1 MTVEQTKQVAP
12 AVSRV
17 LISLETPG
25 YVHVQ
30 GLTQA
35 SAQLVSELLTQNHT
49 LYKTRWKDT
58 LHNHLVHHLLAM
70 WALGATPNEIQ
81 DMWDYNAHYQD
92 PMNEGH
98 PAANASDIRLKDPAT
113 FQECL
118 GINDCYPDFL
128 QFFENEIEEKGM
140 EAVIREYLLQGDE
153 RANDILGR
161 MFAGS
166 TAPKIDLSL
175 FLTKIKVSLTRFL
188 LSDLVHPIIHLGC
201 AIEFHQPSLVAEAL
215 AGACVHENWP
225 KTFLI
230 PTEEY
235 ARIHPNEPSQSML
248 QLLES
253 LSENPDIAGGT
264 KETDPF
270 NKIPDGFL
278 KRVTPAQL
286 VPYLA
291 RFQVQPNPTD
301 LQDKMSDMMHTNAYM
316 LAAAQRPGKH
326 AAMDFVTLHAVTLA
340 VFFPAILAQPWLSDA
355 EKARLLE
362 ATVRVGGVMYA
373 GTGCPPLYAD
383 RVVNYIPRQPSDGW
397 TELFHRANVYRDEG
411 HAAKLIRSLYA
422 LEQLDLAPGFPIA
435 KQDFFLIAH
444 MGMDSIER
452 AMDPDDGNHVS
463 KEMAAGVVKRV
474 GRGGDMV
481 VANMTRWVFYGG
493 LPNAWRH
500 VPNVKS

>member
-1 MTVEQTKQVAP
+1 MGAKQTKQATP
-12 AVSRV
+12 TVSKV
-17 LISLETPG
+17 LLSPESTPG

-58 LHNHLVHHLLAM
+58 LHNHLVHHLLAL
-70 WALGATPNEIQ
+70 WALGATPTEIQ
-81 DMWDYNAHYQD
+81 DMWDYNVRYQD
-92 PMNEGH
+92 AMNEGH
-98 PAANASDIRLKDPAT
+98 PAANASGRRLKDPAT
-113 FQECL
+113 FQKCL
-118 GINDCYPDFL
+118 GIDDCYPDFL
-128 QFFENEIEEKGM
+128 QFFEDEIEDKGM

-166 TAPKIDLSL
+166 LILISPDSL
-175 FLTKIKVSLTRFL
+175 QKLKVSLIRFL
-188 LSDLVHPIIHLGC
+188 SLSRLI
-201 AIEFHQPSLVAEAL
+201 AEAL

-235 ARIHPNEPSQSML
+235 ARTHPSEVSRSML
-248 QLLES
+248 ELVEG
-253 LSENPDIAGGT
+253 LSENADIASGT

-291 RFQVQPNPTD
+291 RFQVQPEPID
-301 LQDKMSDMMHTNAYM
+301 LREKMADMMHTTTYM
-316 LAAAQRPGKH
+316 LAAAQRPGKQ

-340 VFFPAILAQPWLSDA
+340 VFFPAILAQPWLSNA

-362 ATVRVGGVMYA
+362 ATVRVDAVMYA
-373 GTGCPPLYAD
+373 STGCPRLYANQ
-383 RVVNYIPRQPSDGW
+383 VVNYTPRRPSDGW
-397 TELFHRANVYRDEG
+397 TELIHRANVYHDEG
-411 HAAKLIRSLYA
+411 HAVKLIRSLYA
-422 LEQLDLAPGFPIA
+422 LEQLDLPPGFPIT
-435 KQDFFLIAH
+435 KQDFFQIAH
-444 MGMDSIER
+444 MSMDSIER
-452 AMDPDDGNHVS
+452 AMDQDEGNTVS
-463 KEMAAGVVKRV
+463 KEVAAGVLKRL

-500 VPNVKS
+500 VPDLKLQ